1 MDNLHVRLNFNLSK
15 EKGIKH
21 HRLILIFVLFGI
33 YFFCLDQKL
42 VASDMHASCLFSTN
56 LTNSRHVTDLV
67 AESEK

>member
-21 HRLILIFVLFGI
+21 HANFNICSFWDLL
-33 YFFCLDQKL
+33 FCLDQKL
-42 VASDMHASCLFSTN
+42 VASDMRASCLFSTN

-67 AESEK
+67 VESEK

>member
-1 MDNLHVRLNFNLSK
+1 MDKLHVRLNFNLSK

-21 HRLILIFVLFGI
+21 HANLIFVLFGI

-42 VASDMHASCLFSTN
+42 VASDMRASCLFSTN

-67 AESEK
+67 VESEK